1 MRNIFPP
8 LLLDFQKEDKNPAI
22 QLFGRRFFSD
32 QTISE
37 YLIEFLLVVASQKR
51 VGETIFAKGA
61 LFPDIDLLRSW
72 PSNSTLDYAP
82 KAHLNLKLFAFI
94 GSSKLET
101 RHSSH
106 RKQYET
112 LKKEYSNKIQLSAG
126 SRLDK
131 EEALKTLENLFLGFQ
146 GVGGQRTW
154 CAASFMPITRELLS
168 GESIWKETRADAANV
183 QSWDHALSFFSHSQ
197 RIFLARGGELLYLQL
212 CNALR
217 QDEKA
222 LKEWVQMAGLGLPM
236 ENIKPANLLKSLKV
250 AVTSILN
257 ACPPAVG
264 QLANFLDKGVDTK
277 TQLSTDFQTNNG
289 EPRFAS
295 CGWCPDENWQ
305 EGYLFANELL
315 NISKAAIDP
324 IERLE
329 MLELACAVQVLRS
342 MCAQGARFSQKSQ
355 SIVEGTGPLKYV
367 WVLSDPKGEHGV
379 VKQISQRNLN
389 AVQRLIYD
397 AIRNPE
403 VQLGQDGMH
412 EKEINKIYLEAD
424 RRYGHKLFLALAK
437 RIGLVGPRRGA
448 GARFRLNDKL
458 VRFLVLAI
466 IPPGERITYDSYKRL
481 LFAHF
486 GIAVDEQQITNACS
500 WSGTSHLSSLGGL
513 TDEWFTEMLDAS
525 GLLIKLSDS
534 HSLIHNP
541 FDGIS
546 GNS

>member
-1 MRNIFPP
+1 MHKRFPP
-8 LLLDFQKEDKNPAI
+8 ISLDLQREDQNPAI
-22 QLFGRRFFSD
+22 QLFGRRFYSD

-37 YLIEFLLVVASQKR
+37 YLIEFLLVASSQKR
-51 VGETIFAKGA
+51 VGNTNVVDDA
-61 LFPDIDLLRSW
+61 LFPDLELLRSW
-72 PSNSTLDYAP
+72 PDNSTLDYAP

-94 GSSKLET
+94 SSSKLET

-112 LKKEYSNKIQLSAG
+112 LLKEYSNQIQLSSG

-131 EEALKTLENLFLGFQ
+131 KEVLKTLENLFLGFQ

-154 CAASFMPITRELLS
+154 CAASFMPINRDMLA
-168 GESIWKETRADAANV
+168 GESIWRETRAAKKGV
-183 QSWDHALSFFSHSQ
+183 RSWDQALSYFSHSQ
-197 RIFLARGGELLYLQL
+197 RIFFARGGELLYLQL

-217 QDEKA
+217 QEEGI
-222 LKEWVQMAGLGLPM
+222 LKEWVQMAGLGLPK
-236 ENIKPANLLKSLKV
+236 ENFKPENLLKSLEM
-250 AVTSILN
+250 AITSILN
-257 ACPPAVG
+257 ACPPAIG
-264 QLANFLDKGVDTK
+264 QLANFLDKGVDTE
-277 TQLSTDFQTNNG
+277 TQIRTDSQIQNG

-295 CGWCPDENWQ
+295 CGWVPEENWR

-315 NISKAAIDP
+315 NISNAAIDP

-329 MLELACAVQVLRS
+329 MLDLACGVQVLRS
-342 MCAQGARFSQKSQ
+342 LCAQGARFVERSQ
-355 SIVEGTGPLKYV
+355 SDMDGTGPLKYV
-367 WVLSDPKGEHGV
+367 WVLSDPKGEHAV
-379 VKQISQRNLN
+379 IKQISQRNLN

-403 VQLGQDGMH
+403 IQLGQDDMD
-412 EKEINKIYLEAD
+412 ENEINKIYREAD
-424 RRYGHKLFLALAK
+424 RKYGHKLFLTLAK

-458 VRFLVLAI
+458 VRFFVLAI
-466 IPPGERITYDSYKRL
+466 IPPGERITYDSFKKL

-486 GIAVDEQQITNACS
+486 GIAVDEQQITKACN
-500 WSGTSHLSSLGGL
+500 WSGTSKLSTLGGS
-513 TDEWFTEMLDAS
+513 TDDWLMEMLDAS
-525 GLLIKLSDS
+525 GVLITLSDS

-546 GNS
+546 EKS